1 MGTGL
6 VWICASSFASVF
18 CVLAFLAVMM
28 RILTTIFSDKE
39 DGMSADPAVLA
50 AISAACHRVYPGTQI
65 TRIEEI
71 K

>member
-1 MGTGL
+1 METEL

-18 CVLAFLAVMM
+18 CVLTFLAVMM
-28 RILTTIFSDKE
+28 RILTTIFSEKDV
-39 DGMSADPAVLA
+39 SADPVVIAAV
-50 AISAACHRVYPGTQI
+50 SASYHRTYPESKI